1 MTRMSLEA
9 RRQQLVTAAITV
21 MTRDGVR
28 GATTR
33 AVVAEAQTSLS
44 VFHYCFDS
52 KHQLL
57 EAVVSELIERN
68 TRMSGAREQQFPAGT
83 TLKEAIRAVL
93 DAYWD
98 HVVAHPEVHQLT
110 YEVTQFCLR
119 DAQLAA
125 VAVTQYELYGTRV
138 EHLISEMGVR
148 TALPLEVLARQ
159 IAVTIDGLTLDWL
172 VRRDEAASRAGLDA
186 LATFVDSMVEP
197 LTD

>member
-68 TRMSGAREQQFPAGT
+68 TRMSGARERQFPAGT

-93 DAYWD
+93 GAYWD

-138 EHLISEMGVR
+138 EHLISELGVR

-172 VRRDEAASRAGLDA
+172 VRRDDAASRAGLDA
-186 LATFVDSMVEP
+186 LATFVDSIVEP